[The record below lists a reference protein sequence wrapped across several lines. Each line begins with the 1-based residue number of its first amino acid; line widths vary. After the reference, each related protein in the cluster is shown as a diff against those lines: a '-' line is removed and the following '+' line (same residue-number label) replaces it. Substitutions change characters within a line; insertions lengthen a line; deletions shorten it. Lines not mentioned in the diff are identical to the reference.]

1 MTYLKVFTDF
11 RELMEPLDHAEKG
24 RLFEAMLRYAE
35 DSTEPVLEGNERFV
49 WAMARRIIDRE
60 AEVYQEKVNSA
71 GRARASRWKQPSD
84 TRGDAQVSESA
95 SLVSDKENENEYD
108 KEHEKEEENLND
120 LSKEYVCMSKGNAPS
135 PAGTHIPEREE
146 IESYCRE
153 RGNGIDPDYFYD
165 YYAATG
171 WQVGQHPIRD
181 WQALIRAWEKRDAQK
196 SAGPGP
202 IADTVQNILDMAQR
216 KRRDRQRNTLLNYD
230 EKPSHARIEEIS
242 LDLNEL

>member
-1 MTYLKVFTDF
+1 MEPEDEDMTYLKVFTDF

-24 RLFEAMLRYAE
+24 RLFEAMLSYAM
-35 DSTEPVLEGNERFV
+35 DGTEVALEGNERFV
-49 WAMARRIIDRE
+49 WPVARRTIDQE
-60 AEVYQEKVNSA
+60 AGE
-71 GRARASRWKQPSD
+71 ARRKQKPAEGPA
-84 TRGDAQVSESA
+84 TEG
-95 SLVSDKENENEYD
+95 NENERQGTNVNETNQEQEQEQD
-108 KEHEKEEENLND
+108 QEQKKDQDQEQ
-120 LSKEYVCMSKGNAPS
+120 EYVYEQAA

-202 IADTVQNILDMAQR
+202 IADTVQSVLDMAQR